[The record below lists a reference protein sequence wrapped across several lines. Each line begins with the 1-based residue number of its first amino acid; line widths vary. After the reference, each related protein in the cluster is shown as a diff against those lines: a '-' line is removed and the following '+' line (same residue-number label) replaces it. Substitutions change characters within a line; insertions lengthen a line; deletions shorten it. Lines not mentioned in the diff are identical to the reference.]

1 MTISDTSLAAA
12 LGTGQFAR
20 LTTFRKSGAPVAT
33 AIWFAEH
40 DGKAVFLT
48 GPKTGKAK
56 RIRRNPLVALAAST
70 ARGQVKGP
78 EVRGTAR
85 LLAGVE
91 ADEAHGLLAV
101 KYGIHVR
108 KHALPVLLI
117 AGQPE
122 AAIDPLG
129 EPWEAAWQRA

>member
-1 MTISDTSLAAA
+1 MTTSDTSLTAA

-40 DGKAVFLT
+40 DGKVVFLT

-56 RIRRNPLVALAAST
+56 RIRRNPLVALATST
-70 ARGQVKGP
+70 ARGEVKGP

-85 LLAGVE
+85 LLTGFE
-91 ADEAHGLLAV
+91 ADEAHTLLAA
-101 KYGIHVR
+101 KYGIQLRLLQLVQLITR
-108 KHALPVLLI
+108 ATPVYY
-117 AGQPE
+117 E
-122 AAIDPLG
+122 VSLG
-129 EPWEAAWQRA
+129 

>member
-1 MTISDTSLAAA
+1 MTTSDTSLAAA

-70 ARGQVKGP
+70 ARGQVNGP
-78 EVRGTAR
+78 EVHGRAR

-91 ADEAHGLLAV
+91 ADEAHGLLAA
-101 KYGIHVR
+101 KYGIQLRLLQLVQLITR
-108 KHALPVLLI
+108 TTPVYYEVSL
-117 AGQPE
+117 
-122 AAIDPLG
+122 D
-129 EPWEAAWQRA
+129 

>member
-1 MTISDTSLAAA
+1 MTTSDTSLAAA
-12 LGTGQFAR
+12 LGTGKFAR

-48 GPKTGKAK
+48 GPTTGKAK

-70 ARGQVKGP
+70 ARGQVRGP
-78 EVRGTAR
+78 EVRGMAR

-91 ADEAHGLLAV
+91 ADEAHGLLAA
-101 KYGIHVR
+101 KYGIQLRLLQLVQLITR
-108 KHALPVLLI
+108 ATPVYY
-117 AGQPE
+117 E
-122 AAIDPLG
+122 VSLG
-129 EPWEAAWQRA
+129 

>member
-1 MTISDTSLAAA
+1 MKANQTSPVAA
-12 LGTGQFAR
+12 LGTGQFAL

-40 DGKAVFLT
+40 DGKVVFLT

-56 RIRRNPLVALAAST
+56 RIRRNPRVALAAST
-70 ARGQVKGP
+70 ARGQAKGP

-91 ADEAHGLLAV
+91 ADEARRRLVA
-101 KYGIHVR
+101 KYGIQLRLLQLVQMITR
-108 KHALPVLLI
+108 ATPVYY
-117 AGQPE
+117 
-122 AAIDPLG
+122 DVSF
-129 EPWEAAWQRA
+129 